1 MLPRRHIRIKVFQSL
16 YSYSQQKGQSPIK
29 EEFEKNLIAYT
40 ELYYLIIYLLLLLKK
55 VAEEEIKIKKTNLRP
70 TKEDLNPN
78 EKFVKNKILKKI
90 NLNTF
95 KVQKFENEKIKSV
108 VKSIFQKIKKSKE
121 YIKYM
126 TSSKTEKEDEKYII
140 IQILKNHV
148 ISSEKIHDFIEEYSI
163 YWNDDLL
170 IVYNMILEKLTNN
183 LSLNNINLFRKK
195 DDEDFANELL
205 KITIEKED
213 EISKKIYQLVKNWD
227 KERIAISDLIIMRM
241 AIAEM
246 IYIKTI
252 PPRVTLDEY
261 IEISKEYSGPKSKE
275 FINGILNNIMKD
287 N

>member
-1 MLPRRHIRIKVFQSL
+1 M
-16 YSYSQQKGQSPIK
+16 
-29 EEFEKNLIAYT
+29 
-40 ELYYLIIYLLLLLKK
+40 LIIYLLLLLKK
-55 VAEEEIKIKKTNLRP
+55 VAEEEIEIKKTNLRP

-95 KVQKFENEKIKSV
+95 KVQNFENEKIKSF
-108 VKSIFQKIKKSKE
+108 VKNIFQKIKTSKE

-148 ISSEKIHDFIEEYSI
+148 IPNEKIHDFIEEYSI

-195 DDEDFANELL
+195 DDENFANQLL

-252 PPRVTLDEY
+252 PPKVTLDEY
-261 IEISKEYSGPKSKE
+261 IEISKEYSSPKSKE
-275 FINGILNNIMKD
+275 FINGILNTIMKD